1 MGWHEGDIN
10 TKRPRA
16 WRVKSGEALLR
27 KKMKDAVRNTV
38 HKVKKSL
45 DELYWRTYPS
55 NRPSDTTEMRDALLE
70 VQSSVKHLKC
80 AMGIGQE
87 NPCVRIKEKID
98 GLEHHRWVWIE
109 SQGLQRTLNNHI
121 MKMSKHHD
129 LPISQYCVD
138 YYDDV
143 ANGKKAYVP
152 LTPPGVSNAA
162 DAQLGHENFD
172 EA

>member
-45 DELYWRTYPS
+45 DELYWRTSPS

-70 VQSSVKHLKC
+70 VQSSVEQLKC

-87 NPCVRIKEKID
+87 NPCVRIKEE
-98 GLEHHRWVWIE
+98 GQEHW
-109 SQGLQRTLNNHI
+109 S
-121 MKMSKHHD
+121 
-129 LPISQYCVD
+129 
-138 YYDDV
+138 
-143 ANGKKAYVP
+143 
-152 LTPPGVSNAA
+152 
-162 DAQLGHENFD
+162 
-172 EA
+172 